1 MQHIIT
7 INAAVLILM
16 YAAGCSTTP
25 SEPAAQKPRSDPV
38 AALPAGMSSSSNVER
53 QKALAI
59 ITQLGG
65 NYEEDAS
72 LLGKPITKVNLAG
85 TKTSNIELL
94 KLKCLTSLTS
104 LNLNS
109 CDAVGDVGLAAVENM
124 KDLDSLDLGHCFK
137 MTDQGLEHLAGLTK
151 LTSLKLQE
159 SGSYTY
165 TGAGLVH
172 LKGLT
177 RLRVLHLTYSL
188 KLEDRHL
195 VNLTSLI
202 KLQDLDLKR
211 CEKLTDAALEHLGQ
225 LSSLE
230 KLNLAGTQV
239 TDAGVHYLKGLKQ
252 LKELTLGEDAPMCQ
266 TKVTDAG
273 VAELQAAIPGLNIK
287 R

>member
-1 MQHIIT
+1 M
-7 INAAVLILM
+7 
-16 YAAGCSTTP
+16 
-25 SEPAAQKPRSDPV
+25 
-38 AALPAGMSSSSNVER
+38 
-53 QKALAI
+53 
-59 ITQLGG
+59 
-65 NYEEDAS
+65 
-72 LLGKPITKVNLAG
+72 
-85 TKTSNIELL
+85 
-94 KLKCLTSLTS
+94 
-104 LNLNS
+104 
-109 CDAVGDVGLAAVENM
+109 
-124 KDLDSLDLGHCFK
+124 
-137 MTDQGLEHLAGLTK
+137 
-151 LTSLKLQE
+151 
-159 SGSYTY
+159 
-165 TGAGLVH
+165 H

-211 CEKLTDAALEHLGQ
+211 CEKLTDATLEHLGQ

-266 TKVTDAG
+266 TKVTGAG